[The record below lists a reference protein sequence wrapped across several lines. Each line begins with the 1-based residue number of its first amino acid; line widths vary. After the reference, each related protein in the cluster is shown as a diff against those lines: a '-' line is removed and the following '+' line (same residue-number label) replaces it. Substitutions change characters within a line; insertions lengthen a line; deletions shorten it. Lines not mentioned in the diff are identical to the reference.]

1 MIGAAALVGALVL
14 LITTWFGGWPRG
26 LPVFVPLLV
35 LAGLLAWPLRKTWPL
50 PLPRPAVSTLVC
62 LVIALVYRAPALLH
76 PWGWVNRD
84 GAYGAFVALHLLR
97 GVRPAPAFTEGANYQ
112 GTLKGHLAA
121 LLSLVTGVDDLS
133 WLMVAASVVLSLVFL
148 VSTMALARRL
158 GGEPAAWICGLC
170 LALGPRFLTV
180 FSLNCVGQYVDVLA
194 LGGVALALCARLLDG
209 GSERLHLHFRTSRYA
224 CRSKV
229 PGGDCGAGHE
239 PGSSPSP
246 GPPERGTHFLIGLL
260 LGAAFWQQPVALSY
274 IATVALVL
282 ALRRASWRWDGWP
295 VLALGIAV
303 GVLPVIVWNLQN
315 AWASGDILGREPSE
329 LKAQIDALPYL
340 VRRAVTVSFPIL
352 AGMSPAHPWTDVPLL
367 RPAISALIPLAFLA
381 YLALR
386 GRVLW
391 DGLRRG
397 TPSAA
402 LLPPLL
408 TLACLALFWS
418 VASGRVY
425 WRPRYLL
432 PLLAPLALHLGV
444 VLGALWRRSPTVG
457 RPTAALLLAGI
468 LAVNVAGMLPRLQA
482 SGEIAAPYERLV
494 RSLRDKGIRTGYSDF
509 TLSAPVTMFTA
520 EEIVLSPALGPT
532 PAYESELHARTVR
545 ENGPDAFVLIP
556 QDDPQLFA
564 AALQRLGVTYVLDTD
579 PVPIF
584 YRLSRRVPVEEV
596 AGFRGGEVAAE
607 APVE

>member
-1 MIGAAALVGALVL
+1 MIGAAALCAALVL

-26 LPVFVPLLV
+26 LPVLLPLLV
-35 LAGLLAWPLRKTWPL
+35 LAGLAAWRLRAAWPVRM
-50 PLPRPAVSTLVC
+50 PRPAVSTLAC
-62 LVIALVYRAPALLH
+62 LAIALVYRAPALVH

-97 GVRPAPAFTEGANYQ
+97 GLRPAPAFTEGANYQ

-121 LLSLVTGVDDLS
+121 LLSLLTGVEDLS
-133 WLMVAASVVLSLVFL
+133 WLMVAASVFLSLVF
-148 VSTMALARRL
+148 VAATMALARRL
-158 GGEPAAWICGLC
+158 GGEPAAWISGLF

-194 LGGVALALCARLLDG
+194 LGGVALALCARLLDP
-209 GSERLHLHFRTSRYA
+209 R
-224 CRSKV
+224 
-229 PGGDCGAGHE
+229 E
-239 PGSSPSP
+239 PGAP
-246 GPPERGTHFLIGLL
+246 GRPQAERGTHFVIGLL

-295 VLALGIAV
+295 VLVLGVAIGA
-303 GVLPVIVWNLQN
+303 LPVIVWNVQN
-315 AWASGDILGREPSE
+315 AWASSDILGREPSE

-352 AGMSPAHPWTDVPLL
+352 AGMSPAHPWTDVPGL
-367 RPAISALIPLAFLA
+367 RPAISALIPLAFVA
-381 YLALR
+381 YLAGR
-386 GRVLW
+386 GRSLW

-408 TLACLALFWS
+408 TLACLGLFWA

-432 PLLAPLALHLGV
+432 PLLAPLAVHLGV
-444 VLGALWRRSPTVG
+444 GLGALWQRSPTLG
-457 RPTAALLLAGI
+457 RPAAGLVLAGI
-468 LAVNVAGMLPRLQA
+468 LAVNVAGMLPRLLA
-482 SGEIAAPYERLV
+482 SAEIAAPYERLV

-520 EEIVLSPALGPT
+520 EHIVLSPALGPT

-564 AALQRLGVTYVLDTD
+564 AALQRLGVTYALDTD
-579 PVPIF
+579 PVPGF

-596 AGFRGGEVAAE
+596 QWFRGGDVS
-607 APVE
+607 VETPIE

>member
-1 MIGAAALVGALVL
+1 MIGAVALVGALVL
-14 LITTWFGGWPRG
+14 LITSWFGGWPRG
-26 LPVFVPLLV
+26 LPVLAPLLGLGG
-35 LAGLLAWPLRKTWPL
+35 LAAWHVRAAWPIR
-50 PLPRPAVSTLVC
+50 LPRPALSTLVC
-62 LVIALVYRAPALLH
+62 LLVALAYRAPALFH

-97 GVRPAPAFTEGANYQ
+97 GARPAPAFTEGANYQ

-133 WLMVAASVVLSLVFL
+133 WLMVAASVLLSLVFITA
-148 VSTMALARRL
+148 TMCLARRL
-158 GGEPAAWICGLC
+158 GGEPAAWISGLF

-209 GSERLHLHFRTSRYA
+209 PERPHL
-224 CRSKV
+224 
-229 PGGDCGAGHE
+229 PL
-239 PGSSPSP
+239 PPPS
-246 GPPERGTHFLIGLL
+246 ERGTHFLIGLL

-274 IATVALVL
+274 IVTVVLVL
-282 ALRRASWRWDGWP
+282 ALRRASWRVDGWP
-295 VLALGIAV
+295 LLAV
-303 GVLPVIVWNLQN
+303 GVAVGALPVIVWNLQN

-329 LKAQIDALPYL
+329 IKAQVDALPYL

-352 AGMSPAHPWTDVPLL
+352 AGMSPAHPWTNVPLL
-367 RPAISALIPLAFLA
+367 RPTIAALIPLACLA
-381 YLALR
+381 YLAVR
-386 GRVLW
+386 GRTIW

-397 TPSAA
+397 APSAA

-408 TLACLALFWS
+408 TLACLGLFWA

-432 PLLAPLALHLGV
+432 PLLAPLAVHLGV
-444 VLGALWRRSPTVG
+444 VLGALWRRSATVG
-457 RPTAALLLAGI
+457 RPAAALLIALL
-468 LAVNVAGMLPRLQA
+468 LAVNVAGMLPRLRA
-482 SGEIAAPYERLV
+482 SAEIAAPYERLV

-520 EEIVLSPALGPT
+520 EQIVLSPALGPT
-532 PAYESELHARTVR
+532 PAYESDLHARTVR
-545 ENGPDAFVLIP
+545 DHGPDAFVLIP
-556 QDDPQLFA
+556 EDDPRLFA
-564 AALQRLGVTYVLDTD
+564 AALQRLGVTYELDTD
-579 PVPIF
+579 PVPVF

-596 AGFRGGEVAAE
+596 AGFRGAEVATE